1 MNREWCCRALL
12 LLILLAARAEAAGP
26 VNKTRGYALLVG
38 CTRYERLAESF
49 QLQGPANDVL
59 MVRDLLVERFG
70 FPKDSVTI
78 LAEGSAVQFRPTR
91 ANIQREFQR
100 LTDLARPGD
109 QVVILLAGH
118 GSQQPGPDPDNPGDP
133 KALRMCKIFLPADVG
148 KWDRGKNTV
157 TNAITAD
164 DFHPWLSGIRKSGAY
179 LWVIVDA
186 CHSGGMIR
194 GAGEEVVRQV
204 PPGVLI
210 PEEVL
215 NKAQSQ
221 LRTRAAQTQGPA
233 EEDPG
238 LGIASEEQ
246 AMVVVYAAQG
256 SEVTVERTL
265 PADSRDGKRRG
276 LFTYTICQT
285 LAQAARSLTYN
296 ELIQRVQAQYVES
309 GRTFPTPLVQGKDRD
324 REVLRST
331 RWPGRSQILL
341 GKDEDGLKINA
352 GAIQGLTKG
361 TILATYPPPGQARGD
376 KPLGYVRIVE
386 RQTLESRVDPCAYD
400 GLNTNPDRLT
410 PGGVCEPTVVDYGD
424 LRLRVFVDR
433 LDNRGHGIPNDQHQS
448 LTAIVRDLSRAK
460 GSLVRLVDE
469 PRQADWLVR
478 WDQGKIFLIPSAG
491 VSASPVAGLPPLYG
505 PVPEREP
512 PGPWVSQRLTQIARV
527 QNLKQLASSTDEAV
541 RGDAGLKI
549 GLEVRRLSSQG
560 DRQGQPVPAN
570 GRSLTLHDGDRLL
583 LRLTNPNRVPV
594 DVTLLYV
601 NGGFGIDAL
610 YPERG
615 EINRLVPG
623 ETVSIRIRV
632 SGKTTG
638 QENLVA
644 VVVRGTEGQPVDFT
658 ALAQPTLEAARG
670 RERTR
675 GGSALATPLG
685 RLLEHAMF
693 ASGTTRSAD
702 RYTLDEY
709 RLEMFSWNVASGTR
723 ER

>member
-1 MNREWCCRALL
+1 MSRDLLSLALL
-12 LLILLAARAEAAGP
+12 LPLLPAACAEAAGP
-26 VNKTRGYALLVG
+26 GNRARSYALLVG
-38 CTRYERLAESF
+38 CTRYDALAESF

-59 MVRDLLVERFG
+59 MVRDLFVRRFG

-78 LAEGSAVQFRPTR
+78 LAEGSGAEFRPTR

-118 GSQQPGPDPDNPGDP
+118 GSQQPGPDPDYPGDRE
-133 KALRMCKIFLPADVG
+133 ALRMRKIFLPADVG
-148 KWDRGKNTV
+148 KWDSGKSTV
-157 TNAITAD
+157 ANAITED
-164 DFHPWLSGIRKSGAY
+164 DFHQWLSGIRKSGAF

-210 PEEVL
+210 PEEVMH
-215 NKAQSQ
+215 KAQSR
-221 LRTRAAQTQGPA
+221 LRTRTDQTRGGA
-233 EEDPG
+233 EEDSG

-246 AMVVVYAAQG
+246 AMVVVYAAQA
-256 SEVTVERTL
+256 SEVTVEKTL

-276 LFTYTICQT
+276 LFSYTICQT
-285 LAQAARSLTYN
+285 LAQAAQSLTYN

-324 REVLRST
+324 REVLRTT

-352 GAIQGLTKG
+352 GAIQGLTSG
-361 TILATYPPPGQARGD
+361 TILAAYPPPGQARGE

-386 RQTLESRVDPCAYD
+386 RRTLESRVDPCAYD
-400 GLNTNPDRLT
+400 GLNTDADHLT

-424 LRLRVFVDR
+424 LRLRVTVDR
-433 LDNRGHGIPNDQHQS
+433 LDNQGRGIPGDRRES
-448 LTAIVRDLSRAK
+448 LTGILRDLSREQ

-478 WDQGKIFLIPSAG
+478 WDRGKIFLIPGAG
-491 VSASPVAGLPPLYG
+491 VSARPQGGLPPLYG
-505 PVPEREP
+505 PVPEGERV
-512 PGPWVSQRLTQIARV
+512 GPWVSRRLMQIARV
-527 QNLKQLASSTDEAV
+527 QNLKQLASSADEAV
-541 RGDAGLKI
+541 RGDAGVKI
-549 GLEVRRLSSQG
+549 GLEVRKLSSKG
-560 DRQGQPVPAN
+560 DRRGQPPPTN
-570 GRSLTLHDGDRLL
+570 GRGLAFHDGDRLL
-583 LRLTNPNRVPV
+583 LRLTNPNRVSV
-594 DVTLLYV
+594 DVTLLYI

-615 EINRLVPG
+615 EINRLAPG
-623 ETVSIRIRV
+623 ETVSIRIRIN
-632 SGKTTG
+632 GKTTG

-644 VVVRGTEGQPVDFT
+644 VVVRGAAGQPVDFT

-670 RERTR
+670 AERTR
-675 GGSALATPLG
+675 GAGALATPLG
-685 RLLEHAMF
+685 RLLERAMF
-693 ASGTTRSAD
+693 ASGSTRSAD
-702 RYTLDEY
+702 REIVDEY
-709 RLEMFSWNVASGTR
+709 RLDMVSWNVVPGAG
-723 ER
+723 E

>member
-1 MNREWCCRALL
+1 ML

-59 MVRDLLVERFG
+59 MVRDLLVGRFG

-78 LAEGSAVQFRPTR
+78 LAEGSPAALRPTR

-109 QVVILLAGH
+109 QVVIFLAGH
-118 GSQQPGPDPDNPGDP
+118 GSQQPGPDPDSPGDP
-133 KALRMCKIFLPADVG
+133 KALRMHKIFLPADVG
-148 KWDRGKNTV
+148 KWDSRKSTV
-157 TNAITAD
+157 ANAITDD
-164 DFHPWLSGIRKSGAY
+164 DFHQWLSGIRKSGAF

-194 GAGEEVVRQV
+194 GAGEEVARRV
-204 PPGVLI
+204 PPEVLI
-210 PEEVL
+210 PPEVM
-215 NKAQSQ
+215 NEAQSQ
-221 LRTRAAQTQGPA
+221 PRTRGAQTGGGA

-265 PADSRDGKRRG
+265 PADSSDGKRRG
-276 LFTYTICQT
+276 LFSYTLCQT

-296 ELIQRVQAQYVES
+296 EFIQRVQAHYVES

-324 REVLRST
+324 REVLGAT

-361 TILATYPPPGQARGD
+361 TTLAVYPPPGQARGE
-376 KPLGYVRIVE
+376 KPLGYVRIAQ
-386 RQTLESRVDPCAYD
+386 RQTLESRVDPCALD
-400 GLNTNPDRLT
+400 GLDTDPDHLT
-410 PGGVCEPTVVDYGD
+410 LGGVCEPTVVDYGD
-424 LRLRVFVDR
+424 LRLRVAVDR
-433 LDNRGHGIPNDQHQS
+433 LDNRGRGIPADQYQS
-448 LTAIVRDLSRAK
+448 LTGIVRDLSRAK
-460 GSLVRLVDE
+460 GSLVRLVDQ

-478 WDQGKIFLIPSAG
+478 WDQGKIFLIPGTG
-491 VSASPVAGLPPLYG
+491 VSAGPAAGLPPLYG
-505 PVPEREP
+505 PVPEGQL

-527 QNLKQLASSTDEAV
+527 QNLKQLASSADEAV
-541 RGDAGLKI
+541 RGDAGVKI
-549 GLEVRRLSSQG
+549 GLEVRRLSGKS
-560 DRQGQPVPAN
+560 DRQGQPVLAN
-570 GRSLTLHDGDRLL
+570 GRGLTFHDGDRLL

-615 EINRLVPG
+615 EINRLSPG
-623 ETVSIRIRV
+623 ETVPIRFHIDA
-632 SGKTTG
+632 KTTG

-644 VVVRGTEGQPVDFT
+644 VVVRGIEGPPLDFT
-658 ALAQPTLEAARG
+658 FLAQPTLEAARG
-670 RERTR
+670 AERTR
-675 GGSALATPLG
+675 GGSALASPLG

-693 ASGTTRSAD
+693 ASGNARSAD
-702 RYTLDEY
+702 RESLDEY
-709 RLEMFSWNVASGTR
+709 RLEMFSWKVAPGTR

>member
-1 MNREWCCRALL
+1 
-12 LLILLAARAEAAGP
+12 LLILLAARAEAAAPG
-26 VNKTRGYALLVG
+26 NKTRGYALLVG

-59 MVRDLLVERFG
+59 MVRDLLVGRFG
-70 FPKDSVTI
+70 FLKDSVTI
-78 LAEGSAVQFRPTR
+78 LAEGSAAEFRPTR

-100 LTDLARPGD
+100 LTDMARPGD

-133 KALRMCKIFLPADVG
+133 KARRMHKIFLPADVG

-157 TNAITAD
+157 ANAITDD
-164 DFHPWLSGIRKSGAY
+164 DFHQWLGGIRKSGAY

-194 GAGEEVVRQV
+194 GAGEEVARRV
-204 PPGVLI
+204 PPGELI
-210 PEEVL
+210 PEEVI
-215 NKAQSQ
+215 NEAQSQ
-221 LRTRAAQTQGPA
+221 LRTRGAQTRDQA

-256 SEVTVERTL
+256 NEVTVEKTL
-265 PADSRDGKRRG
+265 PADSPDGKHRG
-276 LFTYTICQT
+276 LFSYTICQT

-309 GRTFPTPLVQGKDRD
+309 GRTFPTPLIQGKDRD

-352 GAIQGLTKG
+352 GAIQGMTKG
-361 TILATYPPPGQARGD
+361 TILAAYPPPGQTRGE

-410 PGGVCEPTVVDYGD
+410 LGGVCEPTVVDYGD
-424 LRLRVFVDR
+424 LRLRVTVDR
-433 LDNRGHGIPNDQHQS
+433 LDNRGHGIPAGQYQS
-448 LTAIVRDLSRAK
+448 LVTIVRDLSRAN
-460 GSLVRLVDE
+460 GSLVRLADE

-478 WDQGKIFLIPSAG
+478 WDQGKIFLIPSTG
-491 VSASPVAGLPPLYG
+491 VSASPHGGLPPLYG
-505 PVPEREP
+505 PVPEGES

-527 QNLKQLASSTDEAV
+527 QNLKQLASSADEAV

-549 GLEVRRLSSQG
+549 GLEIRRLSG
-560 DRQGQPVPAN
+560 KTDRQGQPVPAN
-570 GRSLTLHDGDRLL
+570 GQGLTFHDGDRLL

-610 YPERG
+610 YPGRG
-615 EINRLVPG
+615 DINRLIPG
-623 ETVSIRIRV
+623 ETVSIRFHID
-632 SGKTTG
+632 GKTTG

-644 VVVRGTEGQPVDFT
+644 IAVRCTYGKPVDFT
-658 ALAQPTLEAARG
+658 ALTQPALEAAHG
-670 RERTR
+670 AERAWD
-675 GGSALATPLG
+675 GSALG
-685 RLLEHAMF
+685 RLLKQAMF
-693 ASGTTRSAD
+693 ASGSTRSAD
-702 RYTLDEY
+702 RESLDEY
-709 RLEMFSWNVASGTR
+709 RLEMFSWKVASGAR
-723 ER
+723 DR